1 MFGHPLHSPRC
12 TVVGARRSG
21 IAAAHLAVECGYH
34 VFLTDASP
42 KEQLGDLSWLS
53 HTEIEAEFG
62 THSLE
67 RALDTEM
74 IITSPGVP
82 PSAPLLHAAL
92 ECGIPIVSELE
103 FASWHAHA
111 PIVAITG
118 TNGKTTTTALTAH
131 IFSHAGYDA
140 IACGNIGLPLS
151 DVVRSDRHNL
161 PARRIYVVE
170 ASSYQLLW
178 TDRFHPRVAV
188 ILNITPDH
196 LSYHGS
202 MEAYIRAKWKIFQNQ
217 TSDDVLILCADD
229 PHAAEA
235 SRHARS
241 HVRWFSLHP
250 VVEGMYLRSSDQSIV
265 EVSSTVEAKLMYRSE
280 LPVRGVHNV
289 YNAMAAALAARAFEV
304 TNENIRDSLL
314 SFAGVEHRLEH
325 VRTIGGVEYINDSKA
340 TNVNATW
347 YALEAFEQPVVLL
360 LGGQAENNDY
370 SMLDAAVRK
379 RCRAVIA
386 FGEQAPVIFNHFCTL
401 VRCYQV
407 RTLEDA
413 VACAHRIAERGDV
426 VLLSPACKSFDEFV
440 NYEHRGTV
448 FKELVW
454 QLPDVP
460 Q

>member
-1 MFGHPLHSPRC
+1 MSGQPQYSRRC

-21 IAAAHLAVECGYH
+21 IAAARLAADCGYR
-34 VFLTDASP
+34 VFITEATP
-42 KEQLGDLSWLS
+42 KEHLRDLSWLDNA
-53 HTEIEAEFG
+53 EIEAEFG
-62 THSLE
+62 THTLE
-67 RALDTEM
+67 RALDTEL
-74 IITSPGVP
+74 IVTSPGVP
-82 PSAPLLHAAL
+82 PSAPVLQAAL
-92 ECGIPIVSELE
+92 ERGIPVVSELE
-103 FASWHAHA
+103 FASWHANA

-131 IFSHAGYDA
+131 ILSKTGYDA
-140 IACGNIGLPLS
+140 LACGNIGLPFS
-151 DVVRSDRHNL
+151 DVVRSDLHDR
-161 PARRIYVVE
+161 PSGRIYVVE
-170 ASSYQLLW
+170 TSSFQLLW
-178 TDRFHPRVAV
+178 TKRFHPSVAA
-188 ILNITPDH
+188 ILNITQDH
-196 LSYHGS
+196 LDYHGS
-202 MEAYIRAKWKIFQNQ
+202 MHAYIHAKWKIFHNQ
-217 TSDDVLILCADD
+217 TSEDVLILCADD

-241 HVRWFSLHP
+241 HVRWFSLRP
-250 VVEGMYLRSSDQSIV
+250 VVDGMYLRSSDQSIV

-304 TNENIRDSLL
+304 TNENLRDSLL

-360 LGGQAENNDY
+360 LGGHAENNDY

-379 RCRAVIA
+379 RCRCVIA

-407 RTLEDA
+407 RTLADA
-413 VACAHRIAERGDV
+413 IVCAHRIAEPGDV

-440 NYEHRGTV
+440 NFEHRGTT
-448 FKELVW
+448 FKKLVE
-454 QLPDVP
+454 QLPNLT